1 MMPDLGLISLL
12 TSNVRARI
20 KDIVGESHEIK
31 VNWIRLF
38 DQANNLYAAGFTY
51 LEEYGGCGIYLFKID
66 TKTGEFTPVINLLY
80 DEGPAKE
87 IREHMEI

>member
-1 MMPDLGLISLL
+1 MPDLGLISLL
-12 TSNVRARI
+12 TSNVTAHI
-20 KDIVGESHEIK
+20 KDLSGEVHKVK

-51 LEEYGGCGIYLFKID
+51 LEEYGGCGIHLFKVD

-80 DEGPAKE
+80 DEGLAKE
-87 IREHMEI
+87 VREHMEI